1 MKITFLAGL
10 LSGILGVL
18 AAAHYWP
25 WGEHLRLSSQTSV
38 QANGGR
44 LEQFL
49 IRLPADRMGGQDVQA
64 PLAEHFRDSPAPIE
78 VEHFKLRDSDG
89 SVIGIAARH
98 WTPRDADATVWSVVL
113 PARGGFVLV
122 GRGGGGSDSVDL
134 ALERAGHRAGTTWV
148 GDISLRRSPAETGA
162 ARITGGSREFEGIR
176 GEYSEEWRVTG
187 VDESGELRG
196 TIELTTI
203 TFLGGS

>member
-25 WGEHLRLSSQTSV
+25 WGEHLRLPSVTSV
-38 QANGGR
+38 QPNGGR
-44 LEQFL
+44 LEQFV
-49 IRLPADRMGGQDVQA
+49 IRLPADRVGGQDVQA
-64 PLAEHFRDSPAPIE
+64 PLAERFRDAPAPLE
-78 VEHFKLRDSDG
+78 VEHFKVRDSDG
-89 SVIGIAARH
+89 TVIGIAARH
-98 WTPRDADATVWSVVL
+98 WAGGDAGATVWSVVL

-122 GRGGGGSDSVDL
+122 GDGGEGAGSVHL
-134 ALERAGHRAGTTWV
+134 ALERAGYRAGSAWS
-148 GDISLRRSPAETGA
+148 GDVSLRPGPAPGGGA
-162 ARITGGSREFEGIR
+162 RVIAGSREFEGIQ
-176 GEYSEEWRVTG
+176 GEFSEAWRITG

-203 TFLGGS
+203 TSQHGA